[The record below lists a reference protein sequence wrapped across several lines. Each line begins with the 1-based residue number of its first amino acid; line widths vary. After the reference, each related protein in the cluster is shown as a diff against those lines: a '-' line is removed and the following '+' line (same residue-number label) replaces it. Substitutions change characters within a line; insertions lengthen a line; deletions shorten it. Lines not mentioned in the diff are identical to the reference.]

1 APAHRASAVAG
12 PGRRA
17 GPGLRL
23 RPRGHRRGG
32 RVAARP
38 RPDGGRQRAGRGA
51 GPGQPAAQRHRQR
64 RSGGRRRLRRRGRP
78 AVFAHR
84 VQSPHPGGQAGGV
97 RLGGG
102 GPPPPAARRAAGD
115 GGPHQPGRQELGAK
129 NGGSFRQRVGI
140 GQRERVPGPAGGADG
155 IARPRGEYASAEAA
169 GGGAPAPFGAGSR
182 LSRCDVLRG
191 RVFFVTIH
199 RRHVLL
205 VLFTAL
211 LLLGYGALARWLPWM
226 SAPVADT
233 RAGRIV
239 AIDAGHGG
247 PDPGA
252 VGPSGVLEKD
262 VTLAIALKLEEVL
275 KQAGIETVMTR
286 TGDYDLVRGEEVPH
300 RQRADLIRRAELVNH
315 SGAQLLLSLHANSF
329 PDPAWSG

>member
-1 APAHRASAVAG
+1 
-12 PGRRA
+12 
-17 GPGLRL
+17 
-23 RPRGHRRGG
+23 
-32 RVAARP
+32 
-38 RPDGGRQRAGRGA
+38 
-51 GPGQPAAQRHRQR
+51 
-64 RSGGRRRLRRRGRP
+64 
-78 AVFAHR
+78 
-84 VQSPHPGGQAGGV
+84 
-97 RLGGG
+97 
-102 GPPPPAARRAAGD
+102 
-115 GGPHQPGRQELGAK
+115 
-129 NGGSFRQRVGI
+129 
-140 GQRERVPGPAGGADG
+140 
-155 IARPRGEYASAEAA
+155 
-169 GGGAPAPFGAGSR
+169 
-182 LSRCDVLRG
+182 
-191 RVFFVTIH
+191 
-199 RRHVLL
+199 LL

-329 PDPAWSG
+329 PDPAWSGAQTFYLEGDELSFVLATHVQTAMVRELRDLGPNRRRPASADLRILRDVHVPAVVVEVGFLSNPSEERLLRQEDYQARVAQAVANGVLSFFAEYERREGAPGRPAPDGPVEL